1 MQQLKLIVQI
11 LPVLIDLIRSIESA
25 LPEGGLGK
33 QKLQFVRELIQN
45 IAPELLD
52 NWPMI
57 EKVVSAVVGLFNQ
70 IGIFKKG

>member
-11 LPVLIDLIRSIESA
+11 LPVLIELIKSIENA

-52 NWPMI
+52 NWTTI
-57 EKVVSAVVGLFNQ
+57 EKVVTTIVTLFNQ
-70 IGIFKKG
+70 VGFFKKG